1 MTAKEI
7 ISTQN
12 KIYGLL
18 ADRQIKKVFGLLSG
32 LTALLQDWAFYD
44 KLNEL
49 ETSYKYMIRYMF
61 EGIEDPARAQVYN
74 GLVSSIFSLTDRVTE
89 ALLERESTSL
99 YYSKKRYYQ
108 LHPEMTIQQQSDI
121 LDTAINNLSLNS
133 LLSDI
138 KNNTQT
144 QTELR
149 RQIESAGEEL
159 VTRIWS
165 NYPATEWDYSAL
177 HDGLTPE
184 RFPAETTSLLVSA
197 LTLNLLHRF
206 DEQKL
211 TILLDTYDQSENEE
225 VRQRALCGALIL
237 MYIYRTR
244 IMLSPAL
251 LARIESSKENVRF
264 CKDTRNIFLQLI
276 KSRETER
283 ISRKFTE
290 ELLPEMMK
298 ISPSIYQKMKQDELM
313 NDMNA
318 LDKNPEWQEILEQS
332 GIADKLKELND
343 LQLEGADVFMSTFS
357 GLKSFPFFR
366 EAANWFR
373 PFNTDHT
380 SLNRVFTQ
388 GDKDNNFKK
397 LIGMSHF
404 LCNSDKYSFCLSL
417 VQVPE
422 AQRGL
427 MTSQFNTEGIEMQ
440 NIEKERLSMN
450 SDEAG
455 KNISNQYLQD
465 LYRFFKISPF
475 RSEFSDPF
483 ASHIDLFQVPFLQSI
498 FSDDNTLRL
507 IGEFY
512 FRKEYYP
519 DALVMFNTLLQRH
532 HSDSEL
538 YQKAGYCLQMSGEY
552 EKALE
557 AYLKAE
563 IIHPDSL
570 WTLRRIASC
579 YRTLKNPEAALG
591 YYLRIEQMK
600 PDNLSIEMNIGHCY
614 LEQGN
619 YDAAL
624 RHYFKVDYLDPKSS
638 KAWRAIAWCSFL
650 TGKQDQAQ
658 RYYEKILNDKPS
670 AIDYMNAGHIEFAL
684 KNLNKAVE
692 LYKQSIECDK
702 GDSETFLRNFK
713 QDTKYLIQAGIPK
726 EDIPILTDQLMYTIG
741 R

>member
-7 ISTQN
+7 ISSQN

-18 ADRQIKKVFGLLSG
+18 ADRQIKMAFGLLSE
-32 LTALLQDWAFYD
+32 LTALLQEWTFSD

-61 EGIEDPARAQVYN
+61 EGIEDPARTQVYN
-74 GLVSSIFSLTDRVTE
+74 GLISSIYNLTDRVTE
-89 ALLERESTSL
+89 ALLEKESTSF
-99 YYSKKRYYQ
+99 YYSKKRYYRQ
-108 LHPEMTIQQQSDI
+108 HPEMTIQQQLDT
-121 LDTAINNLSLNS
+121 LDTAINNLSLNN

-138 KNNTQT
+138 ESNTQT

-149 RQIESAGEEL
+149 RQVELAGEEL
-159 VTRIWS
+159 VTRIWN

-177 HDGLTPE
+177 SEGLSTDH
-184 RFPAETTSLLVSA
+184 FPAETTSLLISA

-206 DEQKL
+206 DERKL
-211 TILLDTYDQSENEE
+211 TILLDTYEQSENEE

-237 MYIYRTR
+237 MYIYRIR
-244 IMLSPAL
+244 IMLSPTL
-251 LARIESSKENVRF
+251 LARIEASKENERF
-264 CKDTRNIFLQLI
+264 CKNTRTIFLQLI

-373 PFNTDHT
+373 LFNTEHT
-380 SLNRVFTQ
+380 SLNSVFTQ

-427 MTSQFNTEGIEMQ
+427 MTSQFNAEGIEMQ

-450 SDEAG
+450 ADETG

-475 RSEFSDPF
+475 RSEFNDPF
-483 ASHIDLFQVPFLQSI
+483 ASHIDLFRVPFLQSI

-519 DALVMFNTLLQRH
+519 DALVMFNALLQHH

-538 YQKAGYCLQMSGEY
+538 YQKTGYCLQMSGEY
-552 EKALE
+552 EEALD

-563 IIHPDSL
+563 MIHPDSL

-579 YRTLKNPEAALG
+579 YRTLKNPEAALE

-614 LEQGN
+614 LEQEN

-624 RHYFKVDYLDPKSS
+624 KHYFKVDYLDTKSS
-638 KAWRAIAWCSFL
+638 KAWRAIAWCSFV
-650 TGKQDQAQ
+650 TGKYEQAQ

-670 AIDYMNAGHIEFAL
+670 AIDYMNAGHVEFAL

-692 LYKQSIECDK
+692 LYKESIECDR
-702 GDSETFLRNFK
+702 DADTFLRNFK

-726 EDIPILTDQLMYTIG
+726 DDISILTDQLMYTIG